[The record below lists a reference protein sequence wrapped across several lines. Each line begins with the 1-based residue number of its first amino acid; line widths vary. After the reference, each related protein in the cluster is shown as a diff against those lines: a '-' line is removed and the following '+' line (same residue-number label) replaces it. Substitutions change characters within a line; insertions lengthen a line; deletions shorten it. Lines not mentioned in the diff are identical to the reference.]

1 MKTKRMRAFPMSALA
16 AIIVFLT
23 ACATVQPGTTS
34 LQEIHDAYRRDFA
47 DVVVPLPDSSTA
59 AARTAPFA
67 ETLRRIRDYRTRF
80 AGDTEPAA
88 HLVVLEGMVYLQSGR
103 FGMAQLLQDTVV
115 AVANRLGSA
124 DGSSTRDQLF
134 ARAFP
139 HLVTGWRIS
148 TAAAASN
155 LQAGDGQRLIDAGD
169 SIAVLLTG
177 GSRARL
183 ASPEADEGAIY
194 LATSAATFWSWAS
207 KALNQPAL
215 VARGHDL
222 IGCFL
227 SDTERLA
234 AGTDD
239 ALDASVGRLRYIAA
253 YRQLG
258 KRVQAGASSGI
269 RCPT

>member
-1 MKTKRMRAFPMSALA
+1 MKTKRMPTIPISALA
-16 AIIVFLT
+16 AIVVLLG

-59 AARTAPFA
+59 TARATPFA

-88 HLVVLEGMVYLQSGR
+88 HLVVLEGMIYLQAGR

-115 AVANRLGSA
+115 AVASRLGSA

-148 TAAAASN
+148 TAAAAN
-155 LQAGDGQRLIDAGD
+155 DLQSGDGQRLVDAGD
-169 SIAVLLTG
+169 SIAALLTG
-177 GSRARL
+177 TPRLRL
-183 ASPEADEGAIY
+183 AAPEVDEGAVY
-194 LATSAATFWSWAS
+194 LAASAATFWSWAS
-207 KALNQPAL
+207 KVLNQPL
-215 VARGHDL
+215 LFARGHDL

-239 ALDASVGRLRYIAA
+239 ALAASTGRLRYIAA

-258 KRVQAGASSGI
+258 NRVQAGASSGI
-269 RCPT
+269 RCPA

>member
-1 MKTKRMRAFPMSALA
+1 MSHRTLRARPMAALA
-16 AIIVFLT
+16 PILVLLA
-23 ACATVQPGTTS
+23 ACATVQPATTS
-34 LQEIHDAYRRDFA
+34 LQDIHDAYRREFA
-47 DVVVPLPDSSTA
+47 DVVVPLPDSGTTGARSTA
-59 AARTAPFA
+59 FA

-88 HLVVLEGMVYLQSGR
+88 HLVVLEGMIYLQSGR
-103 FGMAQLLQDTVV
+103 FGMAQLLQDTVM
-115 AVANRLGSA
+115 AVASRLGSA
-124 DGSSTRDQLF
+124 DGTSTRDQLF

-139 HLVTGWRIS
+139 HLVSGWRLS

-155 LQAGDGQRLIDAGD
+155 LQTGDGQRLAGAGD
-169 SIAVLLTG
+169 SIAALLTG
-177 GSRARL
+177 STLTRL

-207 KALNQPAL
+207 KALNQPPL
-215 VARGHDL
+215 LARGHDL

-227 SDTERLA
+227 SPTERLA
-234 AGTDD
+234 AETDD
-239 ALDASVGRLRYIAA
+239 ALAAPAGRLRYIAA

-258 KRVQAGASSGI
+258 KRMQSGASSGI